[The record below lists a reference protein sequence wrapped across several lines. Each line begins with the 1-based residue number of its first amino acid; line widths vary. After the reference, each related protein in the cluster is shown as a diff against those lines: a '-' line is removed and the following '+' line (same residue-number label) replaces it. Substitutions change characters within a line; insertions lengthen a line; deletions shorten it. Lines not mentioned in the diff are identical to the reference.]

1 MCRTTNRDPGQ
12 LRTRAG
18 QHTSTADG
26 APQWWSA
33 GTKLHVGPPHGGDTP
48 VLNAVVGG
56 WARALAAVLAAVTVM
71 TLVSLIVFFA
81 VGEPWGSLNDAGNA
95 LMALLCG
102 ALAALLHRVTSVVA
116 TSLAVLGAAI
126 SVLGSYLVMTDT
138 TGYFLAGLVSA
149 AGFALIGSW
158 LVVLGRVGAV
168 PASLIAQVAGMVMA
182 TGLVNIPGILQGFDD
197 LKSVPWWILAAEIS
211 WAGTYLL
218 LPLWAFRSARAP
230 LDRAPA
236 PRPPNGDGP
245 TVRPANRA

>member
-1 MCRTTNRDPGQ
+1 M
-12 LRTRAG
+12 
-18 QHTSTADG
+18 
-26 APQWWSA
+26 
-33 GTKLHVGPPHGGDTP
+33 
-48 VLNAVVGG
+48 
-56 WARALAAVLAAVTVM
+56 LAAVTVM

-168 PASLIAQVAGMVMA
+168 PASLIAQVAGMAMA

-197 LKSVPWWILAAEIS
+197 LESVPWWILAAKS
-211 WAGTYLL
+211 AGPVPTCCCRCGRFAPHV
-218 LPLWAFRSARAP
+218 PLWTGHQPPGLQTATDQPFDQPIARDLAGGD
-230 LDRAPA
+230 LRAL
-236 PRPPNGDGP
+236 
-245 TVRPANRA
+245 TRAL